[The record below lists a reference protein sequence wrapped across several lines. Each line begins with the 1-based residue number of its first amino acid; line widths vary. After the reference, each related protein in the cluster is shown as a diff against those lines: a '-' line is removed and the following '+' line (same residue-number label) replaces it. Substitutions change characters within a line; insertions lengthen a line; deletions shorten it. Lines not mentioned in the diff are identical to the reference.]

1 MTNEIFP
8 ISKKDFRKFEPDFRI
23 EAIIADGMW
32 YSLTKWRKLA
42 KVSEAESNKWIDEK
56 LKAGEL
62 VQSPTG
68 AKSFRYPYEK
78 VLQWHAEQGL
88 EVGDQIVDFIFP
100 ARVWDGKTEVEGFEE
115 APLREIGVVTFE
127 CSADAAETV
136 TEALRGIAR
145 VREVEPGKFKAYCLS
160 ADYIKPII
168 QEIFKSKTV
177 AEFSR
182 VYSRSSSYRREMVD
196 FSEDFAHHLIQFYKG
211 FAKSLVK
218 REMETIRVYI
228 PDAHDQESQI
238 ITWVITA
245 IEKFDEASSVPFSGY
260 LNSVLHRWPYDL
272 PHLHLGKDLS
282 MYQRSR
288 AKAIARLRAKSGVP
302 DGVFSAE
309 ELASEIGISNA
320 TFADLEEKHQI
331 WMKTKS
337 ATTLAWGDNGEDKS
351 GEQVMGHLGQGNARH
366 TDVIKANA
374 LSVALLDAA
383 LESRKFDDAFM
394 VISHMGLEVF
404 PEDTL
409 HKTSKKFTVSLAR
422 KLGMI

>member
-218 REMETIRVYI
+218 REMETIKKK
-228 PDAHDQESQI
+228 
-238 ITWVITA
+238 IT
-245 IEKFDEASSVPFSGY
+245 E
-260 LNSVLHRWPYDL
+260 
-272 PHLHLGKDLS
+272 
-282 MYQRSR
+282 
-288 AKAIARLRAKSGVP
+288 
-302 DGVFSAE
+302 
-309 ELASEIGISNA
+309 
-320 TFADLEEKHQI
+320 
-331 WMKTKS
+331 
-337 ATTLAWGDNGEDKS
+337 
-351 GEQVMGHLGQGNARH
+351 
-366 TDVIKANA
+366 
-374 LSVALLDAA
+374 
-383 LESRKFDDAFM
+383 
-394 VISHMGLEVF
+394 
-404 PEDTL
+404 
-409 HKTSKKFTVSLAR
+409 HK
-422 KLGMI
+422 